1 MVIYHYPLKE
11 KTDTKGAVLAL
22 GFFDGVHIAHRD
34 LIKTAR
40 AVADERG
47 LKLGVFTFGSG
58 GNIKLSSARLYA
70 DDDKAEIFESLGAD
84 FTVIA
89 DFGSIAGMSG
99 EEFVKDLLVGELGAS
114 VCVAGFNFRFGR
126 GASSG
131 EGELRR
137 YMSEAGGEAIIREE
151 ITTGDHLTLSAT
163 LIRDLIKG
171 GEIKRANEILGA
183 PYYIKGRVLHGR
195 AVGRGMGFPTVNIPI
210 PEGHLVPLAGVYR
223 SAVVLGGDIYP
234 AITNIGRCP
243 TFGEHELH
251 LESYILDYSGDL
263 YEKELRVYLLDF
275 IREERTFGSAEE
287 LKAQIAYD
295 TERVR
300 KESGDLSWQHLGL
313 K

>member
-1 MVIYHYPLKE
+1 MVIYHYPIQE
-11 KTDTKGAVLAL
+11 KIDFSGAVLAL

-47 LKLGVFTFGSG
+47 LKLGIFTFGSDG
-58 GNIKLSSARLYA
+58 KIKNNASRLY
-70 DDDKAEIFESLGAD
+70 DDADKADIFESLGAD

-89 DFGSIAGMSG
+89 DFSSIADKSG
-99 EEFVKDLLVGELGAS
+99 EEFVKDILVGELGAA
-114 VCVAGFNFRFGR
+114 VCVAGFNFRFGK

-151 ITTGDHLTLSAT
+151 ITTKDHTTLSAT
-163 LIRDLIKG
+163 LIRRLIAEGKIR
-171 GEIKRANEILGA
+171 EATEILGA

-210 PEGHLVPLAGVYR
+210 PEGHVEPMAGVYNT
-223 SAVVLGGDIYP
+223 AVEIDGRLYP
-234 AITNIGRCP
+234 AVTNIGRCP
-243 TFGEHELH
+243 TFGEQELH
-251 LESYILDYSGDL
+251 LEAYILDFSGDL
-263 YEKELRVYLLDF
+263 YDRELRVYLLDF
-275 IREERTFGSAEE
+275 IREERTFESVSE
-287 LKAQIAYD
+287 LQKQIAYD
-295 TERVR
+295 TDKVR
-300 KESGDLSWQHLGL
+300 KESGELIWQHLGL